1 MKLCSSNLEKISGT
15 GAVRVPQYDR
25 SKVKPGIVHIGV
37 GNFHQAHQCV
47 FVEDALE
54 LPGQESWAYSGV
66 GLSRFDVRMRDVLKE
81 QDMMFTLWQRGT
93 DTEQVRVIGC
103 YRDFYLAT
111 EDSEEIL
118 GLLSSAQTK
127 IVTLTITEKGY
138 FVNFATG
145 KLDTASPL
153 VTSDV
158 EALKAGKANLK
169 TAVGFLVAAA
179 AQRRSGAGAFA
190 ILSCDNLA
198 ENGNKTRMAVLE
210 MAGAVDKEL
219 ATWIS
224 ENVSFPNSMVDRIT
238 PATTE
243 KDKAELKSRY
253 GLDDACPVV
262 CEQFLLWVVEDKF
275 PMGRPAWDKSTS
287 GKCLFVEDSLPYE
300 LMKLRLLKGVHQA
313 LAYPAVLLGH
323 ALVHEAV
330 ADARI
335 SGFLRVYMAAAGR
348 TVPPVQGLGKA
359 EWCRTVLERFRNPA
373 VRDTIFR
380 LTEDAR
386 NRMAVS
392 LAPCLEED
400 AIQVGPP
407 LSRLEV
413 EALVLPVSCWVLQLV
428 RPDAKIPE
436 LNRDDNSGVV
446 RDPALAAWAA
456 DEGSAEEAAAALL
469 DTAFGAKAARSEVA
483 KVLADQLQIL
493 KDKGIEA
500 LLQAVL
506 NRAECGNT
514 LLTNTVV
521 VHDKVD
527 GLVVTLGRHDFAQV
541 RSGVVMVS
549 RRHSHARFE
558 IADLQDCPR
567 LPANVC
573 PLSPILKLLPHDSR
587 FEEAPVLLIIPVC
600 AGSPA
605 VWRSSSDGGWES
617 LPNAEFYPGYACLR
631 LDHFCELFIGT
642 DGACSP
648 KPRGMLVRGFMDTTT
663 RRGKCAVLHANCPS
677 CAQQLVPT
685 SDCRVDPEVLRGFVE
700 CEPAFFAGSY
710 SHGDKLRIA
719 QAQHD
724 HQELDLNFHRFPL
737 VTSRFFQAQ
746 QGHFEVDI
754 ADSVHAFRLCEAN
767 RMSPTPPPPPP
778 PPTQAEGYG
787 ITMPPPPPPSLQEQE
802 DGNASGL
809 HLILSGDSDVEVYT
823 ADVPHT
829 FLSTGELETGRL
841 PITELLQRAHAESG
855 EDAALLLQLIPP
867 PPPPPDDEHQPDL
880 PSQPPPP
887 PPAAPQLSQRKN
899 LMISGRFND
908 QQKMNYMR
916 QVYEVLRDRSVPV
929 DMVKANFAGATFG
942 DQTARFLYRAKA
954 LLAFCTWDYGEK
966 TGAQYETYIELQYAH
981 QNHLTILA
989 IQLCHEFPPCPKE
1002 EEGRALN
1009 ALAFRTDRVRIIDK
1023 DMSDPKRA
1031 RLSGERGPDG
1041 SWHTWADANGRTAK
1055 TEILRA
1061 RGPSVRR
1068 ENALQLGGV
1077 RIGTLKSIC
1086 RRAQMLQSQ
1095 ASPKEDKAPSYYCNE
1110 KERPTASTVAVE
1122 DASTQHFPPFLP
1134 LSIST
1139 LLRKGQA
1146 TEEIDEETRNLQLLE
1161 EGLSPKPW
1169 KGAVEELQ
1177 ASFLDPTFEIHCEEK
1192 LSREDVDS
1200 ERTEGTRAENPDSCA
1215 SDQGDSE
1222 TVSSA
1227 QDVEEEDF
1235 SGSECTDSESEDL
1248 ADLLEI
1254 APAVGTRVEVYF
1266 TDGSWVPAI
1275 VTHARGMQARVSWDT
1290 CENTEELQDQ
1300 CFLDFREDVVRL
1312 VQAPQPSELASAGE
1326 EG

>member
-1 MKLCSSNLEKISGT
+1 MKIHSSNLDRIRER

-37 GNFHQAHQCV
+37 GNFHRAHQCA
-47 FVEDALE
+47 FVDDALE
-54 LPGQESWAYSGV
+54 LPGHESWGYSGV
-66 GLSRFDVRMRDVLKE
+66 GLMPGDVRMRDVLKE

-103 YRDFYLAT
+103 YREYYLAT
-111 EDSEEIL
+111 EDSEEIIVR
-118 GLLSSAQTK
+118 LSSAQTK
-127 IVTLTITEKGY
+127 IVTLTVTEKGY
-138 FVNFATG
+138 FVNLATG
-145 KLDTASPL
+145 KLDTASPA
-153 VTSDV
+153 VSSDV
-158 EALKAGKANLK
+158 EALKAGKTNLK
-169 TAVGFLVAAA
+169 TAAGFLVAAA
-179 AQRRSGAGAFA
+179 AHRRSGAGAFA
-190 ILSCDNLA
+190 ILSCDNLQ
-198 ENGNKTRMAVLE
+198 ENGKKTRMAVLQ
-210 MAGAVDKEL
+210 MAGAVDKGL

-243 KDKAELKSRY
+243 EVKAELKSKY
-253 GLDDACPVV
+253 GLDDAWPVV
-262 CEQFLLWVVEDKF
+262 SEQFLLWVVEDKF

-287 GKCLFVEDSLPYE
+287 GKCLFVEDTLPYE
-300 LMKLRLLKGVHQA
+300 LMKLRLLNGAHQA
-313 LAYPAVLLGH
+313 LAYPAALLGY
-323 ALVHEAV
+323 ALVHEAL
-330 ADARI
+330 ADTRV
-335 SGFLRVYMAAAGR
+335 SGFLSVYMAAAGR
-348 TVPPVQGLGKA
+348 TVPPVQGLGKE

-380 LTEDAR
+380 LNEDAT

-407 LSRLEV
+407 LSRIEI
-413 EALVLPVSCWVLQLV
+413 EALVLPVSCWLVQLV
-428 RPDAKIPE
+428 RADTKMPE
-436 LNRDDNSGVV
+436 LNRDDKSGVV

-456 DEGSAEEAAAALL
+456 DEGSAEEAAASAAAFL
-469 DTAFGAKAARSEVA
+469 DAAFGAKAARPEVA
-483 KVLADQLQIL
+483 KVLADQLQIF

-500 LLQAVL
+500 LLQVVL
-506 NRAECGNT
+506 NHSFFNT
-514 LLTNTVV
+514 LPTRTVV

-527 GLVVTLGRHDFAQV
+527 GLLVTLGRYDFAQV
-541 RSGVVMVS
+541 RNGVVMVS
-549 RRHSHARFE
+549 RRHSRARFQ
-558 IADLQDCPR
+558 IADLKECPG

-573 PLSPILKLLPHDSR
+573 PLSPVLKLLPHDSR
-587 FEEAPVLLIIPVC
+587 FEDAPVLLIIPVC
-600 AGSPA
+600 TGSPT
-605 VWRSSSDGGWES
+605 VWRSSSDGSWES
-617 LPNAEFYPGYACLR
+617 LPYAKFYPRHAVLY

-648 KPRGMLVRGFMDTTT
+648 KMMGVLVRGFMDTTT
-663 RRGKCAVLHANCPS
+663 GRGKCAVLHTNCPS
-677 CAQQLVPT
+677 CTQQLVPT
-685 SDCRVDPEVLRGFVE
+685 SDCRADPEVLRGFDE
-700 CEPAFFAGSY
+700 CEPAFFAGFY
-710 SHGDKLRIA
+710 CHGDKLKIT

-724 HQELDLNFHRFPL
+724 HQELDLNFNRFPL
-737 VTSRFFQAQ
+737 VTSRFFQVQ

-754 ADSVHAFRLCEAN
+754 ADSAHAFRLCEAN
-767 RMSPTPPPPPP
+767 RMLPAPPPL

-787 ITMPPPPPPSLQEQE
+787 MTMPPPPPPPLLQEQE
-802 DGNASGL
+802 DEGAYGL
-809 HLILSGDSDVEVYT
+809 RLILPRYSDVEVYT

-829 FLSTGELETGRL
+829 FLSAGELETENL
-841 PITELLQRAHAESG
+841 SIAELFQTAHAESG
-855 EDAALLLQLIPP
+855 EDAALLVQLVPP
-867 PPPPPDDEHQPDL
+867 PPAPPDDEHQPDL

-887 PPAAPQLSQRKN
+887 PPAAPQSSQRKN

-916 QVYEVLRDRSVPV
+916 QVYELLRDRSVPV

-954 LLAFCTWDYGEK
+954 LLAFCTSDYGEK
-966 TGAQYETYIELQYAH
+966 TGAQYETYVELQYAH
-981 QNHLTILA
+981 NYALTILP
-989 IQLCHEFPPCPKE
+989 IQLCHEFPPRPKE

-1009 ALAFRTDRVRIIDK
+1009 ALALRTDRVRIIDK
-1023 DMSDPKRA
+1023 DMSDPERA

-1041 SWHTWADANGRTAK
+1041 SWHAWADANGRTAK

-1086 RRAQMLQSQ
+1086 RHAQMLQSQ
-1095 ASPKEDKAPSYYCNE
+1095 ASPKEDKAPSCYCNE
-1110 KERPTASTVAVE
+1110 KERLTESAVE
-1122 DASTQHFPPFLP
+1122 DASAQHFPPFLP

-1146 TEEIDEETRNLQLLE
+1146 SEEIDEETRNLQLLE

-1177 ASFLDPTFEIHCEEK
+1177 ASFLDTTFAIHCEEK
-1192 LSREDVDS
+1192 LAREDVDS
-1200 ERTEGTRAENPDSCA
+1200 EGTEGTRAENPDGYA

-1227 QDVEEEDF
+1227 QDIEEEDF
-1235 SGSECTDSESEDL
+1235 SGSEYTHSESEDL
-1248 ADLLEI
+1248 ADLLET

-1266 TDGSWVPAI
+1266 TDGSWVPAV
-1275 VTHARGMQARVSWDT
+1275 VTHARGLQARVSWDP

-1312 VQAPQPSELASAGE
+1312 VQAPQTSELASAGE